1 MALFRRKAS
10 EPDNSEHTPTPS
22 VELDDDGL
30 TATPVQPLRQ
40 QERSHLAKHLNALA
54 AEGVD
59 IEDLASLS
67 QGLDESYT
75 RWARERDHDHSQ
87 IVERYAVGI
96 GEHLSRA
103 TDLRWALVTD
113 VFGTDLGLVEGP
125 QATFMVVPN
134 NLVGARWMRGE
145 TGWVPA
151 VVGHLVRR
159 RSR

>member
-10 EPDNSEHTPTPS
+10 TPDPPERQQAPPAVDDTGLPETP
-22 VELDDDGL
+22 
-30 TATPVQPLRQ
+30 AQPLRQ
-40 QERSHLAKHLNALA
+40 QERGHLAKHLNALV

-67 QGLDESYT
+67 QGLDAAYEQWST
-75 RWARERDHDHSQ
+75 HRNDDHSE

-96 GEHLSRA
+96 GEHLSRT

-113 VFGTDLGLVEGP
+113 QFGTDLGLVEGP
-125 QATFMVVPN
+125 QAAFMVVPS
-134 NLVGARWMRGE
+134 NLVAARWMRGE
-145 TGWVPA
+145 TGWIPG

-159 RSR
+159 RNR